1 MDEPLELLQ
10 LCDQVLNLQ
19 GEALEAQVNLDGLGE
34 GAAVDTHLLAK
45 DGHG

>member
-1 MDEPLELLQ
+1 MNEPLELLQ
-10 LCDQVLNLQ
+10 LHEQVLNLQ
-19 GEALEAQVNLDGLGE
+19 GKALEAQVDLDGLGD